1 MIIFEFLS
9 MMYIKLSWMTM
20 DIMDKPHKYWV

>member
-1 MIIFEFLS
+1 MIFEFLS

-20 DIMDKPHKYWV
+20 DIMDGPRKYWV